1 MAKSMTGYGRAEL
14 QQGDYRF
21 TAELKS
27 VNNRYLDLNIRMP
40 RQLAPFEAQVRTV
53 LKQRILR
60 GKVDVFI
67 SYENVGESGVHVRCN
82 RALAAEYAASMQEMA
97 RDLSLPFTLTAEQL
111 SGFPNVLTVEETDTE
126 NNDLAAPLL
135 ECVGRAAEAFTAAR
149 AREGAFIT
157 EDLLKKLD
165 GLQTG
170 VEQIREKGPAIVEQY
185 RKGLYERMQEVLK
198 ETGIEETRILQEAAL
213 YADRICV
220 DEEMVRLESH
230 IQAVRA
236 ELVKEDESVGRK
248 LDFLVQEMNREANT
262 ILSKT
267 SNAESADI
275 AIELKTEIEKI
286 REQIQNME

>member
-40 RQLAPFEAQVRTV
+40 RQLGPFEAEVRAE
-53 LKQRILR
+53 LKRRILR
-60 GKVDVFI
+60 GKVDVYI
-67 SYENVGESGVHVRCN
+67 SYENVGESGTHVRCN
-82 RALAAEYAASMQEMA
+82 HALAAEYAAAIREMA
-97 RDLSLPFTLTAEQL
+97 SELSLPFTLSAEHL
-111 SGFPNVLTVEETDTE
+111 SGYPNVLTLEETDTAD
-126 NNDLAAPLL
+126 NDLAAPLL
-135 ECVGRAAEAFTAAR
+135 ECVCRAAEEFTKAR

-157 EDLLKKLD
+157 ENLCRKLD

-170 VEQIREKGPAIVEQY
+170 VERIREKGPAIVEEY
-185 RKGLYERMQEVLK
+185 RRGLYERMQEVLG
-198 ETGIEETRILQEAAL
+198 ETGVDETRILQEAAL

-236 ELVKEDESVGRK
+236 ELVKENESVGRK

-286 REQIQNME
+286 REQIQNLE